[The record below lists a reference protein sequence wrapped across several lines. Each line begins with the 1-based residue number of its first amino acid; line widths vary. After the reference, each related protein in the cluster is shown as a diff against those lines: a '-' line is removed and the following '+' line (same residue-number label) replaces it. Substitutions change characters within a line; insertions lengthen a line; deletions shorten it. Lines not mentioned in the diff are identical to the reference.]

1 MYFIFFCQE
10 HCKPFYTIGNIHE
23 TWTLTTLQPYIF
35 FTYSNKNMWVYH
47 KINTTVLHMKSAVLW
62 TLHVYR
68 SSCLGHRRSWC
79 GDGGTAQAVSQTD
92 SCTLTVWA
100 GPRGWRGHMGWAQSS
115 HQSLPAG
122 HSRRLTEPKTL
133 GSLSKATSAPLI
145 CIFWIQPVKDVLTGN
160 AKLLKVPVYIKQK
173 KENGNII
180 HHMQNSRLIWSV
192 KWT

>member
-1 MYFIFFCQE
+1 
-10 HCKPFYTIGNIHE
+10 
-23 TWTLTTLQPYIF
+23 
-35 FTYSNKNMWVYH
+35 
-47 KINTTVLHMKSAVLW
+47 MKSAVLW

-92 SCTLTVWA
+92 SCMLIVWA
-100 GPRGWRGHMGWAQSS
+100 RPRGWRGHMGWTQSS

-145 CIFWIQPVKDVLTGN
+145 CMFWIQPVKDVLTGN

-180 HHMQNSRLIWSV
+180 HHMQAHYIKNKKQPSHLISKMNLIHCGFVNLECRPHKADLWSWWLWRLPGQLYSFHLCQHASPQRSSA
-192 KWT
+192 